1 MQVAQMLR
9 REYAGLEVI
18 GSHYPVHPTKAAIAQ
33 VVGAGQMAGIALSL
47 FGDRILPALGI
58 SEPIPMIANL
68 QNNKYAACMLFWF
81 LGGTLQQNLM
91 KTSAFEVYFDGLLIF
106 SKLRTGELPTKQL
119 LLGRIDAMLEAKPPQ
134 VPMPTPVAGM

>member
-1 MQVAQMLR
+1 MQVAHMLR
-9 REYAGLEVI
+9 REYTGLEVL

-58 SEPIPMIANL
+58 SEPIPMVANL
-68 QNNKYAACMLFWF
+68 QKNKYATCMLFWF

-91 KTSAFEVYFDGLLIF
+91 KTSAFEVYFDGQLIF
-106 SKLRTGELPTKQL
+106 SKLRTGELPTREL
-119 LLGRIDAMLEAKPPQ
+119 LLGRIDAMLEAKAPR
-134 VPMPTPVAGM
+134 MTTPAQVAGI